1 VIVALA
7 LLGSVICAAQ
17 LKIHSFEK
25 AEVLQK
31 SENRPVVVFI
41 YTDWC
46 AYCQAMKNTAF
57 IDRQIAKKLNDQ
69 FYFVA
74 LNGEEKRSIRFNN
87 HWFRYKPNGAN
98 TGTHELAEAL
108 GAINK
113 KLAYPAL
120 VILNSR
126 YEIIF
131 QHSGVLT
138 GKALQVV
145 LNEALRSPAR

>member
-1 VIVALA
+1 MILLKRIHVIVALA

-74 LNGEEKRSIRFNN
+74 LNGEE
-87 HWFRYKPNGAN
+87 NGASGSIIIGSGIN
-98 TGTHELAEAL
+98 PTELIQEL
-108 GAINK
+108 MNWQRHWEPLIRNW
-113 KLAYPAL
+113 L
-120 VILNSR
+120 IR
-126 YEIIF
+126 
-131 QHSGVLT
+131 HW
-138 GKALQVV
+138 
-145 LNEALRSPAR
+145 